1 MTRLLLAAT
10 SVCACCNAF
19 KQTRLCKQIFNYDE
33 IIIQFFTFVAEI
45 CKFFQKSVTK
55 NHKKGLQRLKIRA
68 GGGAFVFLWNFL
80 GLCLGLENF
89 FWVCWIFGLC
99 LECVEKFSWNLFNFL
114 QNFGEILN
122 LFGNFEF
129 LLEFFWIFLEFL
141 KNRVILSVSEKS
153 KEF

>member
-68 GGGAFVFLWNFL
+68 GGGLLCFCEIFWGFVWGWGIFL
-80 GLCLGLENF
+80 GLLNF
-89 FWVCWIFGLC
+89 WA
-99 LECVEKFSWNLFNFL
+99 
-114 QNFGEILN
+114 
-122 LFGNFEF
+122 LFGMC
-129 LLEFFWIFLEFL
+129 
-141 KNRVILSVSEKS
+141 
-153 KEF
+153 

>member
-55 NHKKGLQRLKIRA
+55 NHKKGLQRLKTRA
-68 GGGAFVFLWNFL
+68 GGGGFCLFVKFFWALF
-80 GLCLGLENF
+80 GVGEF
-89 FWVCWIFGLC
+89 FWVC
-99 LECVEKFSWNLFNFL
+99 
-114 QNFGEILN
+114 
-122 LFGNFEF
+122 
-129 LLEFFWIFLEFL
+129 
-141 KNRVILSVSEKS
+141 
-153 KEF
+153 